1 MAGRILFELFFFS
14 IPFVIFGLYL
24 AATAEAEQE
33 GRRKWPI
40 NVLFLIGLSFAV
52 IAYFVMAFMEDRTP
66 TMCQKP
72 TRYVDGKLVPGEKY
86 PCEHDLKDAG
96 RALSDDPGGAAELGH
111 ETEPGTGE
119 DAPH

>member
-14 IPFVIFGLYL
+14 IPFLVFGLYL
-24 AATAEAEQE
+24 VATATAEQE

-40 NVLFLIGLSFAV
+40 NMLFLTGLGLAV
-52 IAYFVMAFMEDRTP
+52 AAYFVMAFMEDRSA

-96 RALSDDPGGAAELGH
+96 RALSDDPGGAAELG
-111 ETEPGTGE
+111 TDAPDAGE
-119 DAPH
+119 DEPD

>member
-1 MAGRILFELFFFS
+1 MAGRILFELLIFS
-14 IPFVIFGLYL
+14 IPFMVFGLYL
-24 AATAEAEQE
+24 LATATAEQE

-40 NVLFLIGLSFAV
+40 NLLFLIGLALATA
-52 IAYFVMAFMEDRTP
+52 AYFVMAFMEDRSA

-96 RALSDDPGGAAELGH
+96 RALNRDPGGAVELD
-111 ETEPGTGE
+111 TEPQPDAGE
-119 DAPH
+119 NVPD

>member
-24 AATAEAEQE
+24 VATAEAEQE

-52 IAYFVMAFMEDRTP
+52 IAFFVMAFMEDRTQ

-72 TRYVDGKLVPGEKY
+72 NYYVDGKVVEGAKY

-96 RALSDDPGGAAELGH
+96 RALSDDPGGTVELGH
-111 ETEPGTGE
+111 DEPGTGE